1 MNKKLNN
8 LITKLYNKIGIIE
21 TLAEGIVYEYSTNRL
36 YRNGHLLIDYNQ
48 SDEYKIRSLR

>member
-21 TLAEGIVYEYSTNRL
+21 TLAEGVVYEYATNRL
-36 YRNGHLLIDYNQ
+36 YRDGHLLIDYNQ